1 MMAMT
6 GKVQKRIEVS
16 KSHASIYDLTGGDV
30 ANVYKRGRRN
40 MNKDFGD
47 QSLLDYSGVILEL
60 RPGKPINLTQFE

>member
-6 GKVQKRIEVS
+6 VKVQKRIEVS

-40 MNKDFGD
+40 MNKDFGE
-47 QSLLDYSGVILEL
+47 SIFIGLFRRYFGIKTREANTFNTV
-60 RPGKPINLTQFE
+60 